1 MTAIINNKYSKAL
14 YRKCES
20 FESENANFQSTSA
33 LSNSLDLQM
42 SQESVKLARSDEKL
56 VEKYLKRICD
66 GNNWMCLKQKVA
78 GKRGWPDRT
87 VYVSDGKIYHVE
99 CKDRGKRPRPDQAAV
114 HAALLKMG
122 HLVLLIDTKEKVKQ
136 FEFHALYAI
145 PIPAD
150 SNLTYPE
157 QSKRSTGRRRRAI
170 PANGLRQDLGSSD
183 GC

>member
-1 MTAIINNKYSKAL
+1 MEKHLSTIAKGVNSQ
-14 YRKCES
+14 R
-20 FESENANFQSTSA
+20 TSA
-33 LSNSLDLQM
+33 LSGN
-42 SQESVKLARSDEKL
+42 KLAIEPAMGIARLPKSEEKL

-66 GNNWMCLKQKVA
+66 GNNWLCLKQKVA

-87 VYVSDGKIYHVE
+87 VYVSDGKIYHIE

-157 QSKRSTGRRRRAI
+157 QSKRSTGRRRRI
-170 PANGLRQDLGSSD
+170 ILTDGLRENISSSD
-183 GC
+183 SLRAADTPGAPV

>member
-1 MTAIINNKYSKAL
+1 MIVKGVNSQ
-14 YRKCES
+14 R
-20 FESENANFQSTSA
+20 TSA
-33 LSNSLDLQM
+33 LSDNFPTISMTTEVVTL
-42 SQESVKLARSDEKL
+42 SKSEEKA

-87 VYVSDGKIYHVE
+87 VYVSDGKIYHIE

-157 QSKRSTGRRRRAI
+157 QSKRSTGRRRRAL
-170 PANGLRQDLGSSD
+170 PANGLRQDLSSSNSLRAAD
-183 GC
+183 TPGATV